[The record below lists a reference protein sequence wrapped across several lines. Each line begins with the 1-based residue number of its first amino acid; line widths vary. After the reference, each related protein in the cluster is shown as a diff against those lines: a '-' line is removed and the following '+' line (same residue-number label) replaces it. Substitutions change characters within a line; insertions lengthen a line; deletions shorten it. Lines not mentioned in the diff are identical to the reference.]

1 MDWYFTTEMSGY
13 ISSEGGGESDAES
26 WTPSQDYFTRL
37 LEKLVRG
44 REKKIKTTIFCLKFC
59 DQLHV

>member
-1 MDWYFTTEMSGY
+1 MDWYFTTEMTSY
-13 ISSEGGGESDAES
+13 ISSEGGTGGDGDAES

-44 REKKIKTTIFCLKFC
+44 REKKQPFLPKL
-59 DQLHV
+59 L